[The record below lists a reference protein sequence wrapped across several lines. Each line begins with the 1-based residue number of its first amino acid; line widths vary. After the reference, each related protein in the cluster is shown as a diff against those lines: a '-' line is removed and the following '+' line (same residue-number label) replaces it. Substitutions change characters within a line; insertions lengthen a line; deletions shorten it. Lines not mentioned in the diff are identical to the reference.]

1 MSLRSALLAF
11 ASASLLSAGS
21 AAAQDPAQDPA
32 QNPTTPPAPPEA
44 RSAPGGPMSGGR
56 GMGGGGG
63 LGPPAERAQIAPWAD
78 RLFTRLDADQ
88 DDRITGAEL
97 QVLTQGPMGPMGGGR
112 LRAMI
117 SQSDRSGDARISR
130 EELAAGAER
139 MFDRMDRNGDGRL
152 DESERPAPPA
162 PRAAPMPIPTPQA
175 EPFPMPDNP
184 GGAV

>member
-1 MSLRSALLAF
+1 MSLRFALLAF
-11 ASASLLSAGS
+11 ASATLLSAGS
-21 AAAQDPAQDPA
+21 AAAQDPATA
-32 QNPTTPPAPPEA
+32 PAPPEA
-44 RSAPGGPMSGGR
+44 RSAPGGPMPGGR

-63 LGPPAERAQIAPWAD
+63 LGPPAERAQVAPWAD

-130 EELAAGAER
+130 EEMVAGAER

-162 PRAAPMPIPTPQA
+162 PRAAPMPIPAPQA

-184 GGAV
+184 GGGV